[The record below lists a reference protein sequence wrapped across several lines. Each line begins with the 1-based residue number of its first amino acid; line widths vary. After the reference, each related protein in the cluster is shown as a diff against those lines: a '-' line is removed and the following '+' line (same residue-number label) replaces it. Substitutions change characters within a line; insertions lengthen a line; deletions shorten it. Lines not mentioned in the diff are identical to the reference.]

1 MVAEVQLAGAR
12 GHCVSGRPSHDS
24 ARMAFDGTQ
33 LSEIRSALGHDRL
46 DRLLHLFIGELQER
60 PAAIRACADLGNVA
74 GVENQAHSLQ
84 GAAYSIGG
92 VLVGAAAR
100 QVEDDAGS
108 GESLL
113 PALAALEVAVAQT
126 LAELHLLT
134 GMAPLAQLVDS

>member
-1 MVAEVQLAGAR
+1 MVAEVQMATESGCFPAGPPAD
-12 GHCVSGRPSHDS
+12 VL
-24 ARMAFDGTQ
+24 ARMAFDETQ
-33 LSEIRSALGHDRL
+33 LSEIRSVLGRDRL

-100 QVEDDAGS
+100 QVEHDAEAG
-108 GESLL
+108 GSLL
-113 PALAALEVAVAQT
+113 PALAALEIAVTQT

-134 GMAPLAQLVDS
+134 GMAPAQEVDP